1 MRHLLLTLPL
11 LVLIVGCSG
20 SDNANPQ
27 RSGLAGAAGLGESG
41 GGEGPST
48 GGANV
53 GGAGPAGSAAASGMA
68 SAAAGAGLGGSS
80 GRGGMNAAGTG
91 TGGAA
96 SGAGT
101 GGTSSGTGG
110 ASGAGTSVLVYPP
123 AAVAG
128 DTALGIEQLNKF
140 RATLGQ
146 SAVTLDAASSTG
158 CLNHLLYLIEEA
170 QKLNQTGYLTH
181 DETDT
186 ANSHY
191 SLANQTA
198 GQQSDIAFGTS
209 GGRNGTTYQTL
220 AQAVDLWINGVYHR
234 HPLLAPGLVKL
245 GAASMSGYNC
255 VNYAAP
261 GNTINQKPPAPVL
274 WPANGMTDVP
284 RAFGGNE
291 GPCPTNP
298 TNPLAGGTCGG
309 SGFIV
314 SATFYNYSTNRMAAL
329 SSVSSVTL
337 TDQTLG
343 APVSLLTWYAD
354 KVAGHD
360 PAPGYMQDEIALV
373 PQAQLAANTSFRV
386 DISAVVNGA
395 ASNLSWTF
403 TTGSRA
409 N

>member
-1 MRHLLLTLPL
+1 M
-11 LVLIVGCSG
+11 
-20 SDNANPQ
+20 
-27 RSGLAGAAGLGESG
+27 
-41 GGEGPST
+41 
-48 GGANV
+48 
-53 GGAGPAGSAAASGMA
+53 
-68 SAAAGAGLGGSS
+68 
-80 GRGGMNAAGTG
+80 
-91 TGGAA
+91 
-96 SGAGT
+96 
-101 GGTSSGTGG
+101 GGTSG
-110 ASGAGTSVLVYPP
+110 ASGAELVYPP
-123 AAVAG
+123 AAAGAG
-128 DTALGIEQLNKF
+128 DTARGIEQLNEY

-146 SAVTLDAASSTG
+146 SAVTLDDASSTG

-209 GGRNGTTYQTL
+209 SGRGGTSYQTL

-234 HPLLAPGLVKL
+234 HPLLAPGLTKL

-261 GNTINQKPPAPVL
+261 GNTTNLKPALPVL

-284 RAFGGNE
+284 RSFGGNE
-291 GPCPTNP
+291 GPCPTSP
-298 TNPLAGGTCGG
+298 SNPLAGGACGG

-314 SATFYNYSTNRMAAL
+314 SATFYNFSTNRMAAL
-329 SSVSSVTL
+329 GSVTSVTL
-337 TDQTLG
+337 TDETLSM
-343 APVSLLTWYAD
+343 PVPLLTWYAD
-354 KVAGHD
+354 KVPGHD

-373 PQAQLAANTSFRV
+373 PQAPLAANTNYLV
-386 DISAVVNGA
+386 EISALVNGA
-395 ASNLSWTF
+395 PNNLSWKF
-403 TTGSRA
+403 TTGTRT